1 MSRSARH
8 TAGLR
13 RGVTQARSAVRATYG
28 PSQPPQPVCRQYSAA
43 QGLLRVQG
51 CGAFAQGSSLL
62 GAYIPV
68 SVHVPPEVQKD
79 GGAGPDFPAARHHA
93 TKLTKVLRAGS
104 ADRQGV
110 PLLDGELPVGGA
122 LLCSKSLR
130 QRLAAPLLVALG
142 LGDRTR

>member
-28 PSQPPQPVCRQYSAA
+28 PSQPPEPVCRQYSAA

-51 CGAFAQGSSLL
+51 CDAFAQRSPLL

-68 SVHVPPEVQKD
+68 SVHVPPEVQED
-79 GGAGPDFPAARHHA
+79 GGATSSRLGGGLSRCAMTGSPVSSA
-93 TKLTKVLRAGS
+93 T
-104 ADRQGV
+104 
-110 PLLDGELPVGGA
+110 
-122 LLCSKSLR
+122 
-130 QRLAAPLLVALG
+130 
-142 LGDRTR
+142 